1 MTKPFGPDH
10 LARRDFLSLA
20 GAAGAAATLAPAVG
34 VAAASKTAGFV
45 TKMDF
50 KDPKW
55 NRDAFARLQ
64 GSLDP
69 TQTHYGHYFGT
80 VLGVT
85 PNERVQELCGF
96 EGFSAT
102 RLLHLE
108 DGSYRKL
115 LRETVFY
122 RDPAS
127 GKLLDHWQNP
137 WTGEVVKVVNVANDP
152 FNLTIGEFYPDPPS
166 YGGLNQDKPPKR
178 PLLLNWR
185 LIGDNT
191 LGLTTDIHLYYPNAL
206 QPDKWPRES
215 SGKMAQVSEMFR
227 YVIRLEDMQNPA
239 LMSVP
244 YNGTWNRVTPWLP
257 WMLLGDKPGN
267 VLYVGNMTAY
277 DSLKYIPDDIIKYT
291 EQHLPKFLRAP
302 DKDYGPSLSSLENY
316 AREQQPAPLPPK
328 P

>member
-1 MTKPFGPDH
+1 
-10 LARRDFLSLA
+10 
-20 GAAGAAATLAPAVG
+20 
-34 VAAASKTAGFV
+34 
-45 TKMDF
+45 MDF

-69 TQTHYGHYFGT
+69 TETHYGHYFGT

-122 RDPAS
+122 RDPVS
-127 GKLLDHWQNP
+127 GKLLDEWKNP

-152 FNLTIGEFYPDPPS
+152 FNLTIGEYYPDPPD
-166 YGGLNQDKPPKR
+166 YGGLNKEKPPKR

-191 LGLTTDIHLYYPNAL
+191 LALTTDIHLYYPNAL

-215 SGKMAQVSEMFR
+215 SGRMAQVSEMFR
-227 YVIRLEDMQNPA
+227 YIIRLEDMQNPEAHVGA
-239 LMSVP
+239 LQRHLESCHTVATMDVVRRQAWQRTVRRQHDCIRLAQVHSGRHHQVHRATHAEVPRGAGQGLWPVAVVTRELCARAEARSSASEAVVLHDHSMSS
-244 YNGTWNRVTPWLP
+244 RERSLASLP
-257 WMLLGDKPGN
+257 RR
-267 VLYVGNMTAY
+267 T
-277 DSLKYIPDDIIKYT
+277 
-291 EQHLPKFLRAP
+291 
-302 DKDYGPSLSSLENY
+302 
-316 AREQQPAPLPPK
+316 
-328 P
+328 